1 MLIKLFNDVFQFL
14 KVRKKSLWS
23 AFITH
28 IFVTP
33 NGSSEFLRFGNPL
46 KPVGENPLI
55 VIDHL
60 NLFHVTSHNFSFLT
74 GSLIFSGFFFCFQV
88 LKYLSVPQDLHRGVD
103 FVTEC
108 LPCRQTVRGPQCTL
122 CKRLCMHCV
131 ICRIA
136 VKGQFW
142 TESVPV

>member
-60 NLFHVTSHNFSFLT
+60 KLFHVPELA
-74 GSLIFSGFFFCFQV
+74 Q
-88 LKYLSVPQDLHRGVD
+88 
-103 FVTEC
+103 
-108 LPCRQTVRGPQCTL
+108 
-122 CKRLCMHCV
+122 CV
-131 ICRIA
+131 IISYKDVNCFVEYISNH
-136 VKGQFW
+136 V
-142 TESVPV
+142 